1 MTQRTNDYLREI
13 KSFRN
18 KMKELDKKSRKREEE
33 FKKQQAYLVAL
44 KQKIRKF
51 KAEELELEKPSPEK
65 EKEASE

>member
-1 MTQRTNDYLREI
+1 
-13 KSFRN
+13 
-18 KMKELDKKSRKREEE
+18 MKELDKKSRKREEE